1 MPDGHEGPGKQFQE
15 NVRRQA
21 GWGKESW
28 CRLSAGL
35 GFSQTRS
42 YQTRSYQTRSYQTRS
57 YQTRSYQTRS
67 YQTRSYQTRSCKTS
81 FWFDAG
87 NDVSCFRQHSLQVD
101 GQFLAFVGG
110 LPKPDWKDHRLRFPL
125 HAAWAGMTRAGWLA
139 KDAL

>member
-35 GFSQTRS
+35 GFS
-42 YQTRSYQTRSYQTRS
+42 
-57 YQTRSYQTRS
+57 QTRS